1 MNEESRLDTVSM
13 LSRTVVAAN
22 QYLSKCMQR
31 SGLTGLVTSHGDI
44 LVQLFKEDGLSMGE
58 IAQRIDRDP
67 STVTTLVKKL
77 IASGYVKTERNPK
90 DRRTT
95 VVLLTNEGRALEDV
109 FWEISQQL
117 NEVQNEGIPD
127 EDIQTT
133 RRVLEKMQANFRA
146 ID

>member
-1 MNEESRLDTVSM
+1 MNEESRIDTVSM

-22 QYLSKCMQR
+22 QYLLKCMQR
-31 SGLTGLVTSHGDI
+31 SGLTGLVPSHGDI

-58 IAQRIDRDP
+58 VAQRIDRDP

-95 VVLLTNEGRALEDV
+95 VVLLTKEGRALEDL

-117 NEVQNEGIPD
+117 NEAQNRGIPD
-127 EDIQTT
+127 EEIETT
-133 RRVLEKMQANFRA
+133 RRVLEKMQDNFRA